1 MSSEWDKVSSP
12 VVAKKG
18 DEWDAVSTAA
28 PRQRQA
34 APDVPPVRLDPSEGM
49 SPLDKL
55 LVGAGYATDR
65 AMRGMSGAIRAGA
78 EAMGAKFDPNDDKA
92 AREAEDAELYRK
104 YHPGG
109 WATAGEIGADVAMS
123 AMPVAKGGR
132 LLTKALSAAKV
143 PMAAAAGDVA
153 ANAAYGALTSP
164 EDRGTAAMFGGGGA
178 AAGRLLAKTLAAR
191 MPKVAPGVKELS
203 ERGVSL
209 TPGQIYGPGAL
220 RTMEDRLTSTPV
232 IGDLL
237 ARARKRSLE
246 SYNAAE
252 LADALAPLGRQT
264 HGVGADAVDTAMRH
278 VESAY
283 DEALERVFMT
293 PKGALD
299 AARGAVAEAQQS
311 IPLLDPR
318 QLGQLDL
325 YVRKRIEPWVEALG
339 GADAPGKYVKQIDA
353 EIGHYARKYS
363 KSVNPSDHALGD
375 AFYMLQ
381 SNWRD
386 AMQASGRTSSGRNA
400 LELLQGANE
409 AYKNLLPIRIASE
422 RTTSGVFTPQGVRA
436 ASKASKLGSSE
447 LTEAARKVLP
457 STVPDSGTAG
467 RVMLPIG
474 LGSLATGID
483 PLGMGS
489 AALAT
494 GVMTSG
500 PAMRGMTAT
509 ATKLSGKGIYDLLPD
524 FIKRELD
531 AMPPGEAER
540 ALANLTA
547 RFIEQ
552 QARSR

>member
-1 MSSEWDKVSSP
+1 
-12 VVAKKG
+12 
-18 DEWDAVSTAA
+18 
-28 PRQRQA
+28 
-34 APDVPPVRLDPSEGM
+34 
-49 SPLDKL
+49 
-55 LVGAGYATDR
+55 
-65 AMRGMSGAIRAGA
+65 
-78 EAMGAKFDPNDDKA
+78 
-92 AREAEDAELYRK
+92 
-104 YHPGG
+104 
-109 WATAGEIGADVAMS
+109 
-123 AMPVAKGGR
+123 
-132 LLTKALSAAKV
+132 
-143 PMAAAAGDVA
+143 
-153 ANAAYGALTSP
+153 
-164 EDRGTAAMFGGGGA
+164 
-178 AAGRLLAKTLAAR
+178 
-191 MPKVAPGVKELS
+191 
-203 ERGVSL
+203 
-209 TPGQIYGPGAL
+209 
-220 RTMEDRLTSTPV
+220 
-232 IGDLL
+232 
-237 ARARKRSLE
+237 
-246 SYNAAE
+246 
-252 LADALAPLGRQT
+252 
-264 HGVGADAVDTAMRH
+264 